1 MKILSISNS
10 FGVNLQT
17 YASQI
22 AKANGYFLDIYV
34 LYIGGCTLEKHVE
47 NLKDN
52 LPAYD
57 LYHNGKCERNNVTI
71 SEMIKSQEWDYIL
84 TQQVSYLGTQIE
96 TFYPFITTI
105 LQYLKNN
112 SQYKFLGLQETWEYS
127 SLFKKNDG
135 NFFAKEESLEMYVKL
150 KETYEKVAE
159 NEGIFLINSG
169 EVIHKA
175 NEFFNKEFQCNDG
188 FHLSNEGC
196 YLIGLNLFKKLFKAK
211 LKNAYVTNDINIS
224 DIENY
229 IDFINNLE

>member
-71 SEMIKSQEWDYIL
+71 SEMIKSQEWDYIV

-96 TFYPFITTI
+96 TFYPFLTTI

-150 KETYEKVAE
+150 KETYEKVVE
-159 NEGIFLINSG
+159 NECIFLINSG
-169 EVIHKA
+169 EIIHKA
-175 NEFFNKEFQCNDG
+175 NDFFNKEFQCNDG

-196 YLIGLNLFKKLFKAK
+196 YLIGLNLFKKLFKTK

-224 DIENY
+224 DIEKY